1 MTNPVACPLSD
12 FVEQQNHHYGTV
24 VTSSSSLLLLLLLV
38 LMCLAQ
44 MFGIFAR
51 YTKELKFILAEY
63 IYEIFVEMTKKNT
76 LKNSSMLY
84 YIKKFFNYGLLSVK
98 KKCLQKVRFSEQL
111 IMLVI
116 KIFFSRINAYKS
128 TKSRAILRTLVGSGV
143 QSWSVLFCH
152 LFFVINKH

>member
-1 MTNPVACPLSD
+1 
-12 FVEQQNHHYGTV
+12 
-24 VTSSSSLLLLLLLV
+24 
-38 LMCLAQ
+38 MCLAQ
-44 MFGIFAR
+44 MFGIFAC

-63 IYEIFVEMTKKNT
+63 IYEIFVEMTKKTT
-76 LKNSSMLY
+76 LK
-84 YIKKFFNYGLLSVK
+84 KQFNAILHKEIFQLWLNVSK

>member
-12 FVEQQNHHYGTV
+12 FVEQWNHHYGTV

-38 LMCLAQ
+38 LMCLAP

-76 LKNSSMLY
+76 LK
-84 YIKKFFNYGLLSVK
+84 KQFNAILHKEIFQLWLIVSK

-128 TKSRAILRTLVGSGV
+128 TKCRAILRTSVGLRCSIMV
-143 QSWSVLFCH
+143 CPLLPLILCH
-152 LFFVINKH
+152 Q